1 MIARLEE
8 MLEDSAWRYVTL
20 QAWRRAS
27 IAARAKTRRY
37 RSAIS
42 PVLTSAVAVVNQHAC
57 ASQRALHHQLLSAA

>member
-1 MIARLEE
+1 MIAHLRCL
-8 MLEDSAWRYVTL
+8 RTL
-20 QAWRRAS
+20 PALRDFAGLVRRAS